1 MSYLQRTGNGRNN
14 ISWTNT
20 SSNSIKYLHR
30 TGNNRTNI
38 KWSTISTSANIL
50 QRTGTSRNNIKWS
63 ILTVMTEEG
72 SLAKNTLL
80 PVLQKANGEIGYP
93 FGSYRNYGTEGT
105 VSDNGTYFV
114 ITPVR
119 NSYPDSST
127 DLKIYFTRIYPRND
141 GETLEEYCDRANGL
155 CEPIVNSINGKKV
168 CTKINAPYQRG
179 RDEFYDFTNIT
190 CRAMFT
196 KFRVSG
202 INHVLGEG
210 SGKLSITF
218 RGDYTRNGNFYE
230 QTSVPLQNNVK
241 FYYK

>member
-1 MSYLQRTGNGRNN
+1 MSYLQRTGTGRNN

-20 SSNSIKYLHR
+20 SSNTIKYLHR
-30 TGNNRTNI
+30 TGTGRNNI

-63 ILTVMTEEG
+63 TLTVMTEEG

-93 FGSYRNYGTEGT
+93 FGSYRNYGTKGT
-105 VSDNGTYFV
+105 VSDHGTYFV

-127 DLKIYFTRIYPRND
+127 DLRISFRKIYPQND
-141 GETLEEYCDRANGL
+141 GETIQEYCDRANGI
-155 CEPIVNSINGKKV
+155 CKPIVNSINGKKV

-179 RDEFYDFTNIT
+179 RDEFYDFTNTT
-190 CRAMFT
+190 CDADFTEFRAS
-196 KFRVSG
+196 SG
-202 INHVLGEG
+202 SLGSN
-210 SGKLSITF
+210 SGRLSIYF
-218 RGDYTRNGNFYE
+218 KGDYTRNGNFFE
-230 QTSVPLQNNVK
+230 QENIPLQNDVK